1 VGTHIILFDLQD
13 KIMAELNVPVP
24 HRRVTDRWIEP
35 AQRIKRLPPYL
46 FGRLNAL
53 KLSKRQAGID
63 IIDLGM
69 GNPAD
74 GAPQIVVDKLCEAA
88 QDPRNH
94 RYSASKGI
102 KNLRKEIAKK
112 YESKWN
118 VQLDPETEVLACIGS
133 KEGFSH
139 LCLAMMG
146 PGDTAIVPNPAF
158 PIHNYSV
165 ALAGAN
171 VVSVPLGN
179 DEKFIN
185 NVAMVIENMYPKP
198 KLLIL
203 NFPHNPTAM
212 TVDEGFFEP
221 VVELAKRFGVAVIH
235 DFAYGETC
243 FDGYKAPSFLSVKGA
258 KDIGVEF
265 TTMSKPYN
273 MAGFRIGFVAGN
285 KDMIDY
291 LATIKGYY
299 DYGMFQAI
307 QIAGI
312 IALRNCDADIIAQN
326 QRYQSRR
333 DVVCEGL
340 GRIGWEVEK
349 PRASMFVWAKVPQEH
364 SKGKGSIDYAID
376 LMEHAEVAIAPG
388 RAFGENGEDYMRI
401 ALVENEQRLRQAI
414 RNISRFARKS

>member
-1 VGTHIILFDLQD
+1 
-13 KIMAELNVPVP
+13 MA
-24 HRRVTDRWIEP
+24 DFKIEP

-53 KLSKRQAGID
+53 KLAKRQAGAD

-69 GNPAD
+69 GNPSD
-74 GAPQIVVDKLCEAA
+74 PTPQIIVDKLCEAA

-102 KNLRKEIAKK
+102 KNLRKEMAIK
-112 YESKWN
+112 YKRNWDVE
-118 VQLDPETEVLACIGS
+118 LDPETEVMACIGS

-139 LCLAMMG
+139 LCLAMLG
-146 PGDTAIVPNPAF
+146 PGDTVIVPDPAF

-171 VVSVPLGN
+171 VITVPLGN
-179 DEKFIN
+179 DEKFLN
-185 NVAMVIENMYPKP
+185 NIISVIEHLYPKP

-203 NFPHNPTAM
+203 NYPHNPTAM
-212 TVDEGFFEP
+212 TVDDGFFETI
-221 VVELAKRFGVAVIH
+221 VDFAKRFNIAVIH

-243 FDGYKAPSFLSVKGA
+243 FDGYKAPSLLSVKGG

-265 TTMSKPYN
+265 TTMSKQYS
-273 MAGFRIGFVAGN
+273 MAGFRVGFVAGN

-299 DYGMFQAI
+299 DYGIFQAI
-307 QIAGI
+307 QISAI
-312 IALRNCDADIIAQN
+312 IAMRHCEQNIIDQN
-326 QRYQSRR
+326 KKYQSRR
-333 DVVCEGL
+333 DVICQGL
-340 GRIGWEVEK
+340 KRIGWDVEI
-349 PRASMFVWAKVPQEH
+349 PRASMFVWAKVPKEH
-364 SKGKGSIDYAID
+364 LNGKGSIEYAMD
-376 LMEHAEVAIAPG
+376 LMEYADVAIAPG

-414 RNISRFARKS
+414 RNIGRFTKK

>member
-1 VGTHIILFDLQD
+1 
-13 KIMAELNVPVP
+13 MAELEQDAD
-24 HRRVTDRWIEP
+24 RGRVCDRQIEP

-53 KLSKRQAGID
+53 KLAKRQAGVD

-69 GNPAD
+69 GNPSD
-74 GAPQIVVDKLCEAA
+74 PTPQIIIDKLCEAA

-102 KNLRKEIAKK
+102 KNLRVEIAKK
-112 YESKWN
+112 YEAKWN

-146 PGDTAIVPNPAF
+146 PGDTAIVPDPTF
-158 PIHNYSV
+158 PIHNYAV
-165 ALAGAN
+165 ALAGGN

-179 DEKFIN
+179 DEAFMK
-185 NVAMVIENMYPKP
+185 NVAMVIENMYPRP

-203 NFPHNPTAM
+203 NYPHNPTAM

-221 VVELAKRFGVAVIH
+221 VVELARKFGIAVIN

-243 FDGYKAPSFLSVKGA
+243 FDDYKAPSFLSVKGA
-258 KDIGVEF
+258 KDVGVEF
-265 TTMSKPYN
+265 ITMSKAYN
-273 MAGFRIGFVAGN
+273 MAGFRVGFVAGN
-285 KDMIDY
+285 RDMIDY

-299 DYGMFQAI
+299 DYGIFQAI

-312 IALRNCDADIIAQN
+312 IALRHCEQDMIAQN
-326 QRYQSRR
+326 QKYQSRR

-340 GRIGWEVEK
+340 TRIGWEVEK
-349 PRASMFVWAKVPQEH
+349 PRATMFVWAKVPKEH
-364 SKGKGSIDYAID
+364 SGGKGSIDYAMD
-376 LMEHAEVAIAPG
+376 LMEYAEVSIAPG
-388 RAFGENGEDYMRI
+388 RAFGEGGEDHMRI
-401 ALVENEQRLRQAI
+401 ALVENEQRLRQAV
-414 RNISRFARKS
+414 RNISRYVRKSQ

>member
-1 VGTHIILFDLQD
+1 MSELTINSPHQRISD
-13 KIMAELNVPVP
+13 KS
-24 HRRVTDRWIEP
+24 IEP
-35 AQRIKRLPPYL
+35 AQRITRLPPYL

-53 KLSKRQAGID
+53 KLAKRQAGVD

-69 GNPAD
+69 GNPTD
-74 GAPQIVVDKLCEAA
+74 PAPQIVVDKLCEAA
-88 QDPRNH
+88 RDPRNH

-102 KNLRKEIAKK
+102 KNLRAEIAKK
-112 YESKWN
+112 YERKWN

-146 PGDTAIVPNPAF
+146 PGDTAIVPDPAF
-158 PIHNYSV
+158 PIHNFAV
-165 ALAGAN
+165 ALAGGN
-171 VVSVPLGN
+171 VVSVPLGT
-179 DEKFIN
+179 DDKFIS
-185 NVAMVIENMYPKP
+185 NVTMVLENLYPKP

-203 NFPHNPTAM
+203 NYPHNPTAM

-221 VVELAKRFGVAVIH
+221 VVELANKFGVAVIN

-243 FDGYKAPSFLSVKGA
+243 FDDYKAPSFLSVKGA
-258 KDIGVEF
+258 KDVGVEF

-285 KDMIDY
+285 RDMVDY

-299 DYGMFQAI
+299 DYGIFQAI

-312 IALRNCDADIIAQN
+312 IALRHCEQDMIEQN
-326 QRYQSRR
+326 KKYQSRR

-340 GRIGWEVEK
+340 TRIGWEVEK
-349 PRASMFVWAKVPQEH
+349 PRATMFVWAKVPTEH
-364 SKGKGSIDYAID
+364 SQGKGSIDYAMD
-376 LMEHAEVAIAPG
+376 LMEHAEVSIAPG
-388 RAFGENGEDYMRI
+388 RAFGEGGENYMRI

-414 RNISRFARKS
+414 RNIGRYVRKNQ

>member
-1 VGTHIILFDLQD
+1 MSEF
-13 KIMAELNVPVP
+13 K
-24 HRRVTDRWIEP
+24 IEP

-53 KLSKRQAGID
+53 KLAKRQAGAD

-69 GNPAD
+69 GNPTD
-74 GAPQIVVDKLCEAA
+74 PAPQIVIDKLCEAA

-94 RYSASKGI
+94 RYSASRGI
-102 KNLRKEIAKK
+102 KNLRVEIAKK
-112 YESKWN
+112 YERLWN
-118 VQLDPETEVLACIGS
+118 VSLDPETEVLACIGS

-139 LCLAMMG
+139 MCLAMMG
-146 PGDTAIVPNPAF
+146 PGDTAVVPDPAF

-165 ALAGAN
+165 VLAGAN

-179 DEKFIN
+179 DEAFLRT
-185 NVAMVIENMYPKP
+185 VASVVEHMCPKP

-203 NFPHNPTAM
+203 NYPHNPTAM
-212 TVDEGFFEP
+212 TVDDGFFEM
-221 VVELAKRFGVAVIH
+221 VVDIAKRFGVAVIH

-258 KDIGVEF
+258 KDVGVEF
-265 TTMSKPYN
+265 ITMSKQYN
-273 MAGFRIGFVAGN
+273 MAGFRTGFVAGN

-299 DYGMFQAI
+299 DYGIFQAI

-312 IALRNCDADIIAQN
+312 IALRHCDDVIIAQSKL
-326 QRYQSRR
+326 YQSRR
-333 DVVCEGL
+333 DVVCDGL
-340 GRIGWEVEK
+340 EKIGWEVEK
-349 PRASMFVWAKVPQEH
+349 PRASMFVWAKVPKEH

-401 ALVENEQRLRQAI
+401 ALVENEQRLRQAV
-414 RNISRFARKS
+414 RNISRYIQQKPIRKAKTGK